1 MSLRLFADQCVPAE
15 IITLLSNAGHRIIL
29 LRDVMSRTSP
39 DRAVIKRA
47 QELDSIL
54 VSLNGDFADIVDFP
68 PEQFKGIIAV
78 QLHNHPEVI
87 PLVMERL
94 IAYLVEH
101 PDQSFF
107 SGKLFLVEPHRIRI
121 RS

>member
-15 IITLLSNAGHRIIL
+15 IITLLANAGHQLIL

-39 DRAVIKRA
+39 DRAVINKA

-54 VSLNGDFADIVDFP
+54 VSLNGDFADIVDYP
-68 PEQFKGIIAV
+68 PKQFK
-78 QLHNHPEVI
+78 VI
-87 PLVMERL
+87 PVVMKRL

-101 PDQSFF
+101 PDQPFF